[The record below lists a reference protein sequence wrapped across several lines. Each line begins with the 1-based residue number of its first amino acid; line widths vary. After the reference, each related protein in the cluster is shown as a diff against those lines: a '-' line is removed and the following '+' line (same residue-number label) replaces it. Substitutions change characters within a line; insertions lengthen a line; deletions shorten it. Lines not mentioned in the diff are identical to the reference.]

1 MSTIARCALLLLV
14 CLLATSCG
22 YHVAGKAVQLP
33 PDLHSVAV
41 PMFANQ
47 STTFRLEQLVTG
59 AVVHELTSRT
69 NYRVISKADPGAD
82 ATLEGIVLSSEI
94 APVTYDSETGRA
106 SSALVT
112 VTARVKLVDRKGAVL
127 FENPNYTFRDQ
138 YQISADLTSF
148 FEEDSPAMQ
157 RISRDLARTLVS
169 NILEA
174 F

>member
-1 MSTIARCALLLLV
+1 MNKVARCAMLLPVLLLT
-14 CLLATSCG
+14 AACG
-22 YHVAGKAVQLP
+22 YHVAGKAVALP
-33 PDLHSVAV
+33 PDLHTVAV

-47 STTFRLEQLVTG
+47 STTFRMEQLVTG

-69 NYRVISKADPGAD
+69 GYRVISKADESAD
-82 ATLEGIVLSSEI
+82 ATLEGIVLGSEI
-94 APVTYDSETGRA
+94 APVTYDSKTGRA

-112 VTARVKLVDRKGAVL
+112 VTARVKLVDRTGKIL

-138 YQISADLTSF
+138 YEVSADLRSF
-148 FEEDSPAMQ
+148 FEEDSAAMQ